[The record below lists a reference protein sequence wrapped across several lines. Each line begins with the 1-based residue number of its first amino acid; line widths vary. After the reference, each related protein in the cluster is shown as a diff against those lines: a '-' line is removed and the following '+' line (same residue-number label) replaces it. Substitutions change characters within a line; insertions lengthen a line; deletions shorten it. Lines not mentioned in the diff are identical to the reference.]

1 MDNPF
6 IEGHLFQEDLRND
19 PWKMLVCCILT
30 NRTRG
35 DRSRRVFLDL
45 IRRYPGPV
53 ALSNA
58 SVPEVQEIIRPI
70 GFFRRR
76 AITLVAFSR
85 AWIYSKAKIED
96 LPGIGKYA
104 VDSYKIFVLGNLD
117 VTPTDRELKAY
128 LQRNLLRE
136 KAGLI

>member
-6 IEGHLFQEDLRND
+6 VEGHLFQEDLRGD

-35 DRSRRVFLDL
+35 GKSRKVFLDL
-45 IRRYPGPV
+45 IQRYPGPV

-58 SVPEVQEIIRPI
+58 LVPEVQEIIKPL

-85 AWIYSKAKIED
+85 AWVYSKSRIED

-104 VDSYKIFVLGNLD
+104 VDSYKIFVQGNLD
-117 VTPTDRELKAY
+117 VAPTDRELKAH
-128 LQRNLLRE
+128 LRRSHLRE
-136 KAGLI
+136 DL